1 MDPGKSQKPRGVGE
15 VHVPLRVVTELGS
28 VPAMTPDWDKRKANP
43 KTHNAV
49 NFLKNGNR
57 LVTNDASLKSVV
69 INSIPFQC

>member
-49 NFLKNGNR
+49 NF
-57 LVTNDASLKSVV
+57 
-69 INSIPFQC
+69 